1 MMIAYRSIA
10 ARAVKSIKIAK
21 YDITAQNAF
30 VRGLLFIAR
39 FSPFESSLGLFQ
51 FRQFRKG

>member
-1 MMIAYRSIA
+1 MIAYRSIA